1 MAEYEYEYET
11 PEGYVQAEYIDP
23 ETARDQVNRHS
34 KKAGKLLDDPD
45 ALERFLQKLEKK
57 LADIPTAGNELSKI
71 PVLVSLLRSYIK
83 KEYTEVPRATLIA
96 IVAALIYVMLP
107 IDLIP
112 DFIPII
118 GIVDDAAV
126 VAACWM
132 MTSND
137 VNRYRRWRQQNGR
150 ALN

>member
-23 ETARDQVNRHS
+23 ETAREQVRRHS
-34 KKAGKLLDDPD
+34 KKAGKLIDDPD
-45 ALERFLQKLEKK
+45 ALERFLQKLERK
-57 LADIPTAGNELSKI
+57 LADIPTAGTELAKI

-96 IVAALIYVMLP
+96 IVAALVYVMLP

-112 DFIPII
+112 DFIPVLGII
-118 GIVDDAAV
+118 DDAAV

-132 MTSND
+132 MTGAD
-137 VNRYRRWRQQNGR
+137 VQRYRAWREKNGW